1 MLAGSSLALAEPPAN
16 AFRFF
21 HDADGRLKAAID
33 PEGETAVYS
42 WDAGG
47 NLSFIS
53 RSASSKLSIIQLSPP
68 RGAVGGTVK
77 IEGSGFSSTPGSNMV
92 KFNGTA
98 ATVTEASPLSLSVNV
113 PTEAK
118 SGYVTVSTPGEGP
131 VTSPE
136 TFMVGNSS
144 KPTISSISP
153 TIAATEDEV
162 TISGSGFDGSS
173 GGNIVVLNR
182 SRPEVVS
189 ASESAIKIKVPEST
203 LGGHVSVSTGNG
215 VAGGPDLYVPP
226 NKVSASKVGT
236 TGRFSIGESTTT
248 TLSKSGTIGL
258 KLFDGTGGQKVAF
271 ALSEATFS
279 GNVSIWSPRGVKL
292 SGSEATFTGSGKF
305 IEPVKMPESGTY
317 TVRVDSAGEATGS
330 VKLTSYPIEDLTGSI
345 TPSKEG
351 ASQSV
356 SITTPGQNAIYSVEA
371 KAGQSFSVKASN
383 ADFDQAELYRLEWLD
398 PWGNFIAYEYWFGKK
413 GSGFWNPRKFT
424 SAGTYTLK
432 VNPLGSMT
440 GSVDLTAY
448 LVEDLSGSITPSKEG
463 AKTSVSITTPGQNAI
478 YSVEAKAGQSFS
490 VKASNANFDQTSIY
504 WLEWRDPA
512 DNFVAHEY
520 WWGKSGGG
528 FWGSRKFTSAGT
540 YTLKVNPES
549 SMTGSVDLT
558 VWDAPDKTGDTITPS
573 VEGGSGTYSVD
584 VPGQRELITF
594 AGEAG
599 QGVSIVPSGASFS
612 GSFSVFAP
620 SGSEVSGSGGNLST
634 THDSFELPATGTYTI
649 RLVGNGEAT
658 GSVKLTAYKAKD
670 LTGSITPTKEGA
682 KQSVSITTP
691 GQNAIYSVA
700 VEAGQSLSVNISN
713 ANFDQTERY
722 WVEWLNPS
730 GGSIAWEGWYGKN
743 GSGFLERRKFTS
755 AGTYTLKVD
764 PVGSMTG
771 SVDLTAYLIE
781 DLTGSITPT
790 KEGAKQTV
798 SIATP
803 GQDAIYSVEAK
814 AGQSFSVK
822 ASNANFDQTERYY
835 VEWLSPSGKEIT
847 YESWFGK
854 NGGGFWGRREF
865 TSAGTYTLKVDP
877 VRAMTGSVDLT
888 VWDATD
894 KTGDTITPSTEG
906 ESKTVSVDVPGQRT
920 LVTFPGTSGT
930 IATLKVKEAAFS
942 GAMSVWRPNGALIS
956 GSENSFSST
965 STARA
970 EVNLPE
976 TGTYTVRLTGSGE
989 ATGSGVLV
997 AYLGSHVAWP
1007 FSTSDTMQL
1016 VSYRSPG
1023 LSDFG
1028 SERSDPALA
1037 SATGEV
1043 PSRQEDQSSP
1053 FIGHLRE
1060 SEPSQKRQGVAVTAA
1075 MRQYHPSAYS
1085 AWHPA
1090 RTRPGARG
1098 WEAGKAES
1106 PWTDLAPLRA
1116 PVGTIA
1122 LAGQALG
1129 INGLPLAGV
1138 QVSLEG
1144 SSVAT
1149 RTDQTGRFLLSEVSA
1164 GRQKLIVAGET
1175 SGGKERYGSYEV
1187 GVELVDHQTTDL
1199 GYTIWLTPLNES
1211 GDQRIAS
1218 PARRE
1223 TRLKTPRIPGLEV
1236 RIPAGTVIR
1245 DAAGHV
1251 VRELNLSPIPVD
1263 RPPFPLPPFV
1273 SVPLYF
1279 TVQPGRAYLS
1289 KGAQIVYPNWG
1300 DLPPGQRVDFWNYDA
1315 NDRGWYVYGRG
1326 TVTADGKQVIPDPG
1340 VRVWEFTG
1348 AMISSSPAPPP
1359 DGPIPGGGSTGGD
1372 PVDMYTGLFTHHSTD
1387 LMLPDSIPISIE
1399 RTYRQRDSNSYSFGT
1414 GTTSLY
1420 DMRLWSSSNYKE
1432 ADLILPDG
1440 GRVHYVRIS
1449 EGTGYGD
1456 AVYRSTSSPSR
1467 FFGSVITWDG
1477 SIPGWNLKLTNG
1489 YTYVFGEFAGLQA
1502 IRDPFGNTLTLTR
1515 PSGQN
1520 GNITK
1525 VTSPHGR
1532 WAKLSYDP
1540 SSRITEVTD
1549 NGGRHLKYTYTSGLL
1564 TKVEGLAGRTTNYE
1578 YDGSGRMK
1586 AIVDP
1591 RGNKFL
1597 QNVYD
1602 ANGRVEKQTIAGG
1615 GTFQF
1620 SYKLTE
1626 AGKPESTTLTEPLGD
1641 QRKVE
1646 FNPEGFPTSETGAL
1660 GTELAQTTSFERQPA
1675 TGLVLST
1682 NDPLGRETVFE
1693 YDSNGNVKEMTR
1705 LAETSEAETSKFAY
1719 QPGTSHLI
1727 EATDPLGHTTKYQYG
1742 PNGELLE
1749 RTDPLGHE
1757 TSFEY
1762 NRDGQPTAITNAEG
1776 ETSKLSYEGGDLVTT
1791 TNPLGN
1797 TTRRFV
1803 DGLGRLRSIT
1813 LPGGE
1818 RYLYDYNEADELTSS
1833 KTPSGAEVT
1842 IEYDADGNPT
1852 AITDPRGGETTM
1864 SYDAMDRIIAEADP
1878 LEHTAEFDYDQAGNL
1893 VEAID
1898 RRGEVSTFDYDG
1910 LNRLSRVSYGISGE
1924 TSESTID
1931 YEYDEGDRLVGID
1944 DSAAGEYTLSY
1955 DNLDQLTGTEGP
1967 NGSVGYGYDSAG
1979 RRTSM
1984 EVPGRTVGYEYDS
1997 ADRLTKLTSG
2007 TQVVSL
2013 AYDKADRLQALTLP
2027 DGLEQLYGYDKAGE
2041 ATSIAYKNGETTLGE
2056 INYAYDANGQTEAMW
2071 GSYARLGLPEG
2082 LKSTKYNAANELVE
2096 REGKALT
2103 YDDAGNL
2110 TADGTNEYAWNARG
2124 QLTKISG
2131 STSASFG
2138 YDPFGLRVS
2147 KTLGG
2152 TTTKLLYDGPNV
2164 VQEAVGGS
2172 VTANILT
2179 GLGPDQIF
2187 SRTTSAGTS
2196 SYLVDRLG
2204 STIALANSSGE
2215 VKTTYTYDPF
2225 GKVTEAGEASDNPFQ
2240 FTGRENDGTG
2250 LQYNRAR
2257 YYRPEAGFISRDPSG
2272 MGGSGTNLYAYVS
2285 GDPVDFT
2292 DPTGLEKFG
2301 GGGGF
2306 AGGGGGSDWGD
2317 EASPGGGFP
2326 PVGGFPGGGVPP
2338 LGPPPLTNPPTHD
2351 PEPEPPEE
2359 LKNQMK
2365 EFMEQ
2370 LLEKFGPEGSAD
2382 WFKAVTTGWEAY
2394 KILREAWPGLDAW
2407 LGTSLPQWI
2416 QGWAPDLPLMPPDF
2430 LLPP

>member
-1 MLAGSSLALAEPPAN
+1 MAGSSPALAEPPAN
-16 AFRFF
+16 AFHFF

-47 NLSFIS
+47 NISSIS
-53 RSASSKLSIIQLSPP
+53 RISSSKLSIIQLGPSQ
-68 RGAVGGTVK
+68 GAVGGTIK
-77 IEGSGFSSTPGSNMV
+77 IEGSGFSSTPGSNTV

-98 ATVTEASPLSLSVNV
+98 ATITEASPLSLSVKV
-113 PTEAK
+113 PPEAK

-136 TFMVGNSS
+136 TFTVGNSS

-153 TIAATEDEV
+153 TVAAIEDEV

-173 GGNIVVLNR
+173 GGDIVVLNR

-189 ASESAIKIKVPEST
+189 ASESAIKIKVPELT
-203 LGGHVSVSTGNG
+203 LGGHVSVSMGNG
-215 VAGGPDLYVPP
+215 VAAGPDLYIPP
-226 NKVSASKVGT
+226 NKVAASKVGA

-248 TLSKSGTIGL
+248 TLSKAGTIGL
-258 KLFDGTGGQKVAF
+258 KLFDGIGGQKVAF

-292 SGSEATFTGSGKF
+292 AGSEATFTGGGKF

-317 TVRVDSAGEATGS
+317 TVRVESAGEATGS
-330 VKLTSYPIEDLTGSI
+330 VKLTSYPIRDLTGSI
-345 TPSKEG
+345 TP
-351 ASQSV
+351 
-356 SITTPGQNAIYSVEA
+356 T
-371 KAGQSFSVKASN
+371 
-383 ADFDQAELYRLEWLD
+383 
-398 PWGNFIAYEYWFGKK
+398 
-413 GSGFWNPRKFT
+413 
-424 SAGTYTLK
+424 
-432 VNPLGSMT
+432 
-440 GSVDLTAY
+440 
-448 LVEDLSGSITPSKEG
+448 KEG
-463 AKTSVSITTPGQNAI
+463 AKQTVAITTPGQNAI

-490 VKASNANFDQTSIY
+490 VKASNANFDQTSSY
-504 WLEWRDPA
+504 WLEWLDPVG
-512 DNFVAHEY
+512 NFVAYEY

-528 FWGSRKFTSAGT
+528 FWASHKFNSAGT

-599 QGVSIVPSGASFS
+599 QGVSIVPSEASLS
-612 GSFSVFAP
+612 GSFSIFGP

-634 THDSFELPATGTYTI
+634 THDSVELPATGTYTV
-649 RLVGNGEAT
+649 RLIGSGEAT
-658 GSVKLTAYKAKD
+658 GSVKLTAYKAKN
-670 LTGSITPTKEGA
+670 LTGTITPTKEGS
-682 KQSVSITTP
+682 KQTVAITTP

-700 VEAGQSLSVNISN
+700 VEAGQSLSVNVSN
-713 ANFDQTERY
+713 ANFDQIERY
-722 WVEWLNPS
+722 WVEWLSPS
-730 GGSIAWEGWYGKN
+730 GGSIAYEGWYGKN

-771 SVDLTAYLIE
+771 SVDLTAYLVE

-790 KEGAKQTV
+790 KEGAKQTI
-798 SIATP
+798 SITTP
-803 GQDAIYSVEAK
+803 GQDAIYAVEAK

-822 ASNANFDQTERYY
+822 ASNANFNQTERYY
-835 VEWLSPSGKEIT
+835 VEWLNPSGKEIA

-865 TSAGTYTLKVDP
+865 ASASTYTLKVDP

-888 VWDATD
+888 VWDVTD

-956 GSENSFSST
+956 GSEKSFSST

-1028 SERSDPALA
+1028 SESSDPALA
-1037 SATGEV
+1037 MGSGKV
-1043 PSRQEDQSSP
+1043 PSRQKDQSSAP
-1053 FIGHLRE
+1053 SGHLPE
-1060 SEPSQKRQGVAVTAA
+1060 FGPSQKRQGVAVTAA
-1075 MRQYHPSAYS
+1075 MRQYHASAYS

-1116 PVGTIA
+1116 PVGTTA

-1149 RTDQTGRFLLSEVSA
+1149 RTDQTGRFLLGGAPA
-1164 GRQKLIVAGET
+1164 GRQKLIVDGEA
-1175 SGGKERYGSYEV
+1175 SGGGERYGSYEV
-1187 GVELVDHQTTDL
+1187 GVELVDHRTTDL

-1211 GDQRIAS
+1211 GDQRINS
-1218 PARRE
+1218 PTRRE
-1223 TRLKTPRIPGLEV
+1223 TRLTTPRIPGLEV

-1251 VRELNLSPIPVD
+1251 VRKLNLSPIPVD

-1326 TVTADGKQVIPDPG
+1326 TVTADGKQVVPDPG

-1372 PVDMYTGLFTHHSTD
+1372 PVDMYTGLFAYQKND
-1387 LMLPDSIPISIE
+1387 LMLPDSVPISIQ
-1399 RTYRQRDSNSYSFGT
+1399 RTYRQGDTNSYSFGT
-1414 GTTSLY
+1414 GMTSLY
-1420 DMRLWSSSNYKE
+1420 DMRLWSSNNYKE

-1477 SIPGWNLKLTNG
+1477 SIPGWNMRLTNG

-1515 PSGQN
+1515 PSGQS
-1520 GNITK
+1520 GNITRI
-1525 VTSPHGR
+1525 TSPHGR
-1532 WAKLSYDP
+1532 WAKLSYDS
-1540 SSRITEVTD
+1540 SSRITEITD
-1549 NGGRHLKYTYTSGLL
+1549 NGGRHLKYTYTSGRL
-1564 TKVEGLAGRTTNYE
+1564 TKVEGLASRTTEYE

-1586 AIVDP
+1586 AIIDP
-1591 RGNKFL
+1591 RGSKYL

-1602 ANGRVEKQTIAGG
+1602 ANGRIEKQTIAGG

-1620 SYKLTE
+1620 SYKLNE
-1626 AGKPESTTLTEPLGD
+1626 AGKPESTTLTDPLGN

-1646 FNPEGFPTSETGAL
+1646 FNSQGFPTKETEAL
-1660 GTELAQTTSFERQPA
+1660 GTELARTTSFERQSG
-1675 TGLVLST
+1675 TGLVLSET
-1682 NDPLGRETVFE
+1682 DPLGRKTVFE
-1693 YDSNGNVKEMTR
+1693 YDSSGNVKEVTK
-1705 LAETSEAETSKFAY
+1705 LAGTSEAETSKLAY
-1719 QPGTSHLI
+1719 EPGTSRLI
-1727 EATDPLGHTTKYQYG
+1727 EATDPLGHTTKYEYG
-1742 PNGELLE
+1742 QSGELLK

-1757 TSFEY
+1757 VTFEY
-1762 NRDGQPTAITNAEG
+1762 NVDGQPTAITNAEG
-1776 ETSKLSYEGGDLVTT
+1776 ETTKLAYEGGDLVSTA
-1791 TNPLGN
+1791 NALGN

-1803 DGLGRLRSIT
+1803 DALGRLRSVT

-1818 RYLYDYNEADELTSS
+1818 RYLYGYNEADEQTSS
-1833 KTPSGAEVT
+1833 KTPSGAETT
-1842 IEYDADGNPT
+1842 IEYDADGNRT

-1864 SYDAMDRIIAEADP
+1864 SYDAMDRLIAETDP
-1878 LEHTAEFDYDQAGNL
+1878 LEHTAEYSYDKAGDL
-1893 VEAID
+1893 VESID
-1898 RRGEVSTFDYDG
+1898 QRGTVSTFGYDELRRLTSASYG
-1910 LNRLSRVSYGISGE
+1910 VSGEASESSIGYAYDKANRLAEVS
-1924 TSESTID
+1924 
-1931 YEYDEGDRLVGID
+1931 

-1955 DNLDQLTGTEGP
+1955 DNLDRLTSEEGP
-1967 NGSVGYGYDSAG
+1967 TGNIAYEYDAAG

-1984 EVPGRTVGYEYDS
+1984 EVPGRTIGYEYDN
-1997 ADRLTKLTSG
+1997 ANRLTKLTSG
-2007 TQVVSL
+2007 TQTVSV
-2013 AYDKADRLQALTLP
+2013 AYDKADRPQELTLP
-2027 DGLEQLYGYDKAGE
+2027 DGIKQIYGYDKGGE
-2041 ATSIAYKNGETTLGE
+2041 TTSIAYKDGESTLGE
-2056 INYAYDANGQTEAMW
+2056 IDYAYDSDGQTEAMW
-2071 GSYARLGLPEG
+2071 GSYARLALPEA

-2096 REGKALT
+2096 REGKALS
-2103 YDDAGNL
+2103 YDAAGDL
-2110 TADGTNEYAWNARG
+2110 TSDGSNEYSWNARG

-2131 STSASFG
+2131 ATSAGFS
-2138 YDPFGLRVS
+2138 YDPFGRRAS

-2152 TTTKLLYDGPNV
+2152 TTTELLYDGPNP
-2164 VQEAVGGS
+2164 VQESVGGS
-2172 VTANILT
+2172 VTANVLT
-2179 GLGPDQIF
+2179 GLAPDQVF
-2187 SRTTSAGTS
+2187 SRTTGAGTS
-2196 SYLVDRLG
+2196 SYLTDRLG
-2204 STIALANSSGE
+2204 STIALASSLGE
-2215 VKTTYTYDPF
+2215 VKTSYTYDPF
-2225 GKVTEAGEASDNPFQ
+2225 GSATRSGEASSNPFQ
-2240 FTGRENDGTG
+2240 FTGRENDGSG
-2250 LQYNRAR
+2250 LYYSRAR
-2257 YYRPEAGFISRDPSG
+2257 YYQPGVAEFISRDPSG
-2272 MGGSGTNLYAYVS
+2272 MKGSGSNLYAYVA

-2301 GGGGF
+2301 GGGGY
-2306 AGGGGGSDWGD
+2306 AGGGGGARWGD
-2317 EASPGGGFP
+2317 EVPPGAR
-2326 PVGGFPGGGVPP
+2326 GGVPP
-2338 LGPPPLTNPPTHD
+2338 VGPPPLTNTSTQD

-2359 LKNQMK
+2359 LKNQVK
-2365 EFMEQ
+2365 EFMEK
-2370 LLEKFGPEGSAD
+2370 LLDQFGREGSAD
-2382 WFKAVTTGWEAY
+2382 WFKTVTTGWEVY
-2394 KILREAWPGLDAW
+2394 KILRDAWPGLDAW
-2407 LGTSLPQWI
+2407 LAQSLPQWI
-2416 QGWAPDLPLMPPDF
+2416 ESWGSGLPVIPPEF